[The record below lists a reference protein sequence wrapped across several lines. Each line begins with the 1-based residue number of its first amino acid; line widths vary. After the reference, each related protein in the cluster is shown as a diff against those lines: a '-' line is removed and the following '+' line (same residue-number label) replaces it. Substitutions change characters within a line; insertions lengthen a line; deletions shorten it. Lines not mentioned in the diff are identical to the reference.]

1 MKADVIQQIKGGL
14 VVSCQAEEG
23 EPFYAP
29 ELMAR
34 FAKSAELGGAVGIRA
49 KEPDIRAIR
58 EICRLP
64 IIGIDKVHLDGF
76 DVYITPRIEDAQRI
90 ADAGAAIIALDCT
103 PRPRPGGVTMEQ
115 LIRRIKQELQLPVM
129 ADIST
134 LEEAVAAERAG
145 ADLVATTLSGYT
157 PYSRKTGG
165 PAGGPDWDLLRE
177 TVRAVDVPVI
187 AEGHL
192 GSPADAQA
200 AFDLGAW
207 AIVIGAA
214 ITRPIAL
221 TQRFVEAIGQR
232 RHS

>member
-34 FAKSAELGGAVGIRA
+34 FAKSAELGGAVGLRA

-58 EICRLP
+58 EMCRLP
-64 IIGIDKVHLDGF
+64 IIGLDKVYLDGF
-76 DVYITPRIEDAQRI
+76 DVYITPRFEDAQRI

-103 PRPRPGGVTMEQ
+103 PRPRPGGVTADQ
-115 LIRRIKQELQLPVM
+115 LIRRIKEELQLPVM

-157 PYSRKTGG
+157 AYSRKTD
-165 PAGGPDWDLLRE
+165 GPDWDLLRE
-177 TVRAVDVPVI
+177 TVQAVEVPVI

-192 GSPADAQA
+192 GSPADAQT

-221 TQRFVEAIGQR
+221 TQRFVEAISQR
-232 RHS
+232 